1 MATYNFLDYKGL
13 QTYNAKIKD
22 FIATSIENAITKNN
36 TDINEKLTHGESAYQ
51 AWTKFLSGTD
61 LSNPT
66 PTLNSISTS
75 LASLSDNKADKSNT
89 YTKSEVYTKDE
100 TNDEIAKVKVSVKN
114 ETTGTNVKL
123 NQSVDSTG
131 RQITLTIDESGLDTA
146 LDGKVDKEDGK
157 QLMTAAE
164 SAKLKDIEAGAQ
176 VNVIE
181 TITVTGGD
189 DNISASISNKAAT
202 IDLSSFATNTE
213 LNTAKS
219 TIDAYTVNGKKINTN
234 PVLTATDIKNGNDT
248 VSKEISDIKT
258 SISNINSAIAG
269 GTHFIGKY
277 DKLEEIS
284 TPKNG
289 DIVIVGNKEY
299 IYNKPEGSTGNWIEL
314 GDTTAELQAIK
325 DNADA
330 IKTIKA
336 DKTYVKEFAGNDST
350 YVTVGGSIDNNK
362 LTLTVSD
369 TIANTFLTK
378 TDASSTYATKTDL
391 ANREIT
397 VNETQ
402 GSKVKVTLSNGNTGN
417 TVNVSVDETVL
428 DNTLSTIEGNIT
440 NITKEN
446 GTIDTRIST
455 ALGEL
460 DYTLARTA
468 TEASK
473 EGEAYSLKVMSS
485 ITQTDGKIAADTD
498 TIGNITNDQIN
509 RLFTA

>member
-1 MATYNFLDYKGL
+1 MATYNFLDFKGL
-13 QTYNAKIKD
+13 QTYNEKIKS
-22 FIATSIENAITKNN
+22 FIATSISTAITKNN

-75 LASLSDNKADKSNT
+75 LTNLSNNKADKSNT
-89 YTKSEVYTKDE
+89 YTKSEVYTQAE
-100 TNDEIAKVKVSVKN
+100 TNAEIAKVKVSVKN
-114 ETTGTNVKL
+114 ETTGTKVKL

-131 RQITLTIDESGLDTA
+131 RIITLAINEDGLNTA
-146 LDGKVDKEDGK
+146 LSGKVDKEDGK

-181 TITVTGGD
+181 SITVTGGD

-234 PVLTATDIKNGNDT
+234 PVLTATDIKNGDAT

-269 GTHFIGKY
+269 GTHFIGVVT
-277 DKLEEIS
+277 DKLPD
-284 TPKNG
+284 TANNG
-289 DIVIVGNKEY
+289 DIVIFGNKEY
-299 IYNKPEGSTGNWIEL
+299 IYNKPEGSTAGNWVEL
-314 GDTTAELQAIK
+314 GDTTAELKAIDNNAKAIK
-325 DNADA
+325 A
-330 IKTIKA
+330 IQD
-336 DKTYVKEFAGNDST
+336 DKTYVKQFAGNDST
-350 YVTVGGSIDNNK
+350 YVTVGGTIANNK

-369 TIANTFLTK
+369 TIANTFLAK
-378 TDASSTYATKTDL
+378 TDASSTYATKTELD
-391 ANREIT
+391 NRQIT
-397 VNETQ
+397 VGTTKP
-402 GSKVKVTLSNGNTGN
+402 GSKVKVTLDNGKTGN
-417 TVNVSVDETVL
+417 TVNVSVDETGL
-428 DNTLSTIEGNIT
+428 TNTLSTIEGNIT
-440 NITKEN
+440 DITETG
-446 GTIDTRIST
+446 GTIDTKIST
-455 ALGEL
+455 ALGKL

-498 TIGNITNDQIN
+498 TIGNITNAQIN
-509 RLFTA
+509 ALFE